1 MKPLDIKAGRSTP
14 GIKFYPGENTL
25 SFVGSSLPENVA
37 VFYKPVIDWINE
49 LNPSSF
55 THKPLRIVF
64 KLAYYNS
71 GTIRCLAEIL
81 GTIKNLHDKG
91 LNYTIEW
98 HYDTDDDIIRE
109 AGEEL
114 SEVLEIKF
122 NMIPNE

>member
-14 GIKFYPGENTL
+14 GIQFYPGDNTL
-25 SFVGSSLPENVA
+25 SFSGSSLPENVH

-55 THKPLRIVF
+55 TDKPLRIIF
-64 KLAYYNS
+64 KLTYYNS
-71 GTIRCLAEIL
+71 GTIRCLTEIL
-81 GTIKNLHDKG
+81 STIKNLHNKG

-98 HYDTDDDIIRE
+98 YYDTDDDIIRE

-122 NMIPNE
+122 NLVPNE